1 MKSPDGRFG
10 KTMHT
15 REDKILLA
23 DIGNSYFHIFDGN
36 KVLHLSY
43 DEAIEKY
50 YQQNIRYISVKHELD
65 AEIKSIPAWQNVS
78 DKIKLLGA
86 YPTMGVDR
94 KALCLSRKEGIFVDA
109 GTAITVDVVEEG
121 KYQGG
126 FILPGIKAYL
136 QAYKSISDILD
147 ISLNHTVDLHRLP
160 LTTKDGISYGII
172 ASIKALIDKHRQEK
186 TLYVTGGDGMFLS
199 SFFEKAVFDETLVF
213 EGMQKALNVQMKK
226 K

>member
-1 MKSPDGRFG
+1 
-10 KTMHT
+10 MHPY
-15 REDKILLA
+15 EDKILLA
-23 DIGNSYFHIFDGN
+23 DIGNSYFHIYDGK

-43 DEAIEKY
+43 NEAIEQY
-50 YQQNIRYISVKHELD
+50 HQQKIYYISVKHELD
-65 AEIKSIPAWQNVS
+65 AKIKSIPAWQNVS
-78 DKIKLLGA
+78 HKIKLLGA

-121 KYQGG
+121 KYRGG

-136 QAYKSISDILD
+136 EAYKSISDVLD

-172 ASIKALIDKHRQEK
+172 ASIKALIDKHRQDK

-226 K
+226 Q